1 MKNAK
6 KETGE
11 QTLGRAV
18 RGSQIS
24 SRPPVVRENAA
35 NTPRPARLQVEL
47 ASTSPILEA
56 MNNIDNLIVSSNTFV
71 QALLKTG
78 MLYGM
83 EQTQEGVIMRTE
95 NLTGCLNDF
104 KSQTDQNIGSALLM
118 IQNYLGS
125 VSNILTDVVNGLEV
139 MEEDC
144 DVSSDTI
151 AEPIEFAA
159 TRTLGGRY
167 VTDLFMS
174 SSRHLSHIE
183 SRLDTIV
190 FAVFGNE
197 DEEDAKDKQAA
208 WAVDS
213 VGTLKMIATINAKLS
228 GLLDKMNAIQ
238 YRINEAI

>member
-11 QTLGRAV
+11 QTLGRLQRSGAV
-18 RGSQIS
+18 SGRTSA
-24 SRPPVVRENAA
+24 VRENAA
-35 NTPRPARLQVEL
+35 NTPRPARLQIEL

-78 MLYGM
+78 LLYGM

-95 NLTGCLNDF
+95 NLTGYLNDF
-104 KSQTDQNIGSALLM
+104 KSQTDQNIGSAMLM
-118 IQNYLGS
+118 IQGYLGS
-125 VSNILTDVVNGLEV
+125 VSNILTDVVN
-139 MEEDC
+139 
-144 DVSSDTI
+144 
-151 AEPIEFAA
+151 
-159 TRTLGGRY
+159 
-167 VTDLFMS
+167 DLFMNNS
-174 SSRHLSHIE
+174 SHLSNIE

-190 FAVFGNE
+190 FAIFGNE
-197 DEEDAKDKQAA
+197 DEEDAKDNAA

-213 VGTLKMIATINAKLS
+213 VGTLKMIATLNAKLS
-228 GLLDKMNAIQ
+228 GLLEKINAIQ